1 MFGSVLIVV
10 LVLALG
16 HEVTERL
23 RVKQEE
29 LILHKLPQ
37 NEAAAYYDLLKL
49 RVRKVRMLRGAVLVA
64 LVVIAMAIKRIVL
77 ARTGVS
83 IGD

>member
-16 HEVTERL
+16 NELTERL

-29 LILHKLPQ
+29 LILQKLPQ
-37 NEAAAYYDLLKL
+37 NEAIAYYELLKR
-49 RVRKVRMLRGAVLVA
+49 RVMKVRLLRGAVLVA
-64 LVVIAMAIKRIVL
+64 LVVIAMAVKRIVL

>member
-16 HEVTERL
+16 HELSERL

-29 LILHKLPQ
+29 LILRKLPQ
-37 NEAAAYYDLLKL
+37 HEALAYYEVLKR
-49 RVRKVRMLRGAVLVA
+49 RVFKVRLLRGAVLVA
-64 LVVIAMAIKRIVL
+64 LVVAAMAIKRIVL
-77 ARTGVS
+77 ARTGVHLD
-83 IGD
+83 G

>member
-16 HEVTERL
+16 NELTERL

-29 LILHKLPQ
+29 RILQNLPEH
-37 NEAAAYYDLLKL
+37 EAVAYYQVLTK
-49 RVRKVRMLRGAVLVA
+49 RVRKVRLLRGAVLVA
-64 LVVIAMAIKRIVL
+64 LVVAAMAIKRIL
-77 ARTGVS
+77 LSRAGIS
-83 IGD
+83 LE

>member
-16 HEVTERL
+16 NELSERL

-29 LILHKLPQ
+29 LILRQLPQ
-37 NEAAAYYDLLKL
+37 HEAVAYYELLKR
-49 RVRKVRMLRGAVLVA
+49 RVFKVRLVRGALLVA
-64 LVVIAMAIKRIVL
+64 LVVAAMAIKRIVL
-77 ARTGVS
+77 ARSGVALD
-83 IGD
+83 G

>member
-16 HEVTERL
+16 HELSERL

-29 LILHKLPQ
+29 LILRKLPQ
-37 NEAAAYYDLLKL
+37 HEAIAYYDVLKR
-49 RVRKVRMLRGAVLVA
+49 RVFKVRLLRGAVLVA
-64 LVVIAMAIKRIVL
+64 LVVAAMAIKRIVL
-77 ARTGVS
+77 VRTG
-83 IGD
+83 IRLDG

>member
-1 MFGSVLIVV
+1 MFGSVLMVV

-16 HEVTERL
+16 NELTERL

-29 LILHKLPQ
+29 LILKKLPQ
-37 NEAAAYYDLLKL
+37 NEAIAYYDVLKR
-49 RVRKVRMLRGAVLVA
+49 RVMKVRILRGAVLVS

-77 ARTGVS
+77 ARTGIS

>member
-16 HEVTERL
+16 HEVSERL

-29 LILHKLPQ
+29 LILRSLPQ
-37 NEAAAYYDLLKL
+37 HEAVAYYEVLKR
-49 RVRKVRMLRGAVLVA
+49 RVFKVRLLRGAVLVA
-64 LVVIAMAIKRIVL
+64 LVVAAMAVKRIVL
-77 ARTGVS
+77 VRTGVH
-83 IGD
+83 IDG

>member
-16 HEVTERL
+16 NELTERM

-29 LILHKLPQ
+29 LILQKLPQ
-37 NEAAAYYDLLKL
+37 SDAIAYYELLKR
-49 RVRKVRMLRGAVLVA
+49 RVLKVRVLRGAVLIA